1 MSNQTVLDQ
10 FKLSGKTAIVT
21 GGIGLLGK
29 GFVRTLAEAGASVI
43 IADLN
48 QTAAQAYAQE
58 LQQKGYQAHGLGVNV
73 TDKNSVTQLIQ
84 NTLDLYGS
92 VDILVN
98 SAALDPKFDPEKQG
112 EQANNA
118 FENYPLDMW
127 DAALNVN
134 LTGPFLMSQAAAI
147 QMRKQNAGVI
157 INICSIY
164 GLTGPDQ
171 RLYEKEGQP
180 PSFKPVFYSVTKAGI
195 VGLTKY
201 LATYFAGTNIRVNT
215 LTPGGVYNGHDE
227 EFSSKYG
234 QRAVLGRMADKDE
247 MNAGLLYLAS
257 DASKY
262 VTGTNL
268 IIDGGWTAW

>member
-1 MSNQTVLDQ
+1 MSNQTIFDQ

-48 QTAAQAYAQE
+48 APAAQAYAQE
-58 LQQKGYQAHGLGVNV
+58 LNQNGYQTKGIGVNV
-73 TDKNSVTQLIQ
+73 TQKDSVTALIEQ
-84 NTLDLYGS
+84 TIAAFGS

-98 SAALDPKFDPEKQG
+98 SAALDPKFDPQKQS

-118 FENYPLDMW
+118 FETYPLDMW
-127 DAALNVN
+127 QAALNVN
-134 LTGPFLMSQAAAI
+134 LTGPFLMSQAAGQ
-147 QMRKQNAGVI
+147 QMLKQNNGVI

-201 LATYFAGTNIRVNT
+201 LATYYAGKNIRVNT
-215 LTPGGVYNGHDE
+215 LTPGGVFNGHDQ
-227 EFSSKYG
+227 EFATKYG

-257 DASKY
+257 DASNY

>member
-1 MSNQTVLDQ
+1 MNNQTIFDQ
-10 FKLSGKTAIVT
+10 FKLNGKTAIVT

-43 IADLN
+43 VADLN
-48 QTAAQAYAQE
+48 QPAAQAYAQE
-58 LQQKGYQAHGLGVNV
+58 LQQQGYQVHGLGVNV
-73 TDKNSVTQLIQ
+73 TDKNSVEQLIQ
-84 NTLDLYGS
+84 DTLNLCGS

-127 DAALNVN
+127 NAALNVN
-134 LTGPFLMSQAAAI
+134 LTGPFLMSQAAAT
-147 QMRKQNAGVI
+147 QMRKQESGVI